1 MYVHVLFS
9 NTNTRFFGFKKFVLK
24 FKSDLFIQACEIAAN
39 LFMLA
44 LSD

>member
-1 MYVHVLFS
+1 MYVHVLLS
-9 NTNTRFFGFKKFVLK
+9 NTNTIFFGFKKFVLK

>member
-9 NTNTRFFGFKKFVLK
+9 NTNTRFCGLKKIVLK

-44 LSD
+44 LAD